1 MSKLKVCL
9 AQMKVEPGQPE
20 INGKKMLEI
29 IGKVGNEADIV
40 VFPEMCVPG
49 YLIGDMWERLGFIQ
63 QCMDQDNLI
72 LNISKKYPDLLIVY
86 GNVMVSDGNNKDGRQ
101 RKHNAAYAV
110 KNGVATTSIKSL
122 QPNYREFDDDRH
134 FYSWM
139 NHDFY
144 GDFVEDVAN
153 TENFSYGMVE
163 YQNIV
168 SHKGVNIAC
177 ILCEDGWDDD
187 YGFSP
192 IKNHVLWNDAELI
205 INISCSPFTRGKNS
219 KRNRVFGSKARQN
232 KVPIIYVNNV
242 GTQNNGKN
250 VFAFDG
256 NSCIYDKNGNQINPY
271 MPFNEGC
278 DSIIEIDMDDS
289 FGSEQ
294 EPEDDMFMTYFAIK
308 SATRDFM
315 EQLNIK
321 KVVIGV
327 SGGIDSCLAAAIFHE
342 IVGKENLTL
351 VNMPS
356 KFNTNT
362 TKDIAKKLAD
372 RIGSRYLVIPI
383 QEHVDNLVK
392 QMSQHGEVTSFA
404 IENIQARHRS
414 SGVLAA
420 VSAMVG
426 GVFTCNA
433 NKTETTVGYAT
444 LYGDVGGFLAILGDL
459 WKTEVYEMSRW
470 FNQNVRNFIPEE
482 ALTVKPSAELS
493 DNQNVE
499 KNLGDPLIYEYHDKL
514 FSSWVEKWNRDSIE
528 ETLYLYHYGLLGKE
542 IGYKGNVEDLFP
554 TNKQFIDDL
563 EKWWNLY
570 NGLAIAKRI
579 QAPPIVTVSRRA
591 FGFDL
596 REAQVNVAGSYS
608 DKYKKLKTQLL
619 NEDVI

>member
-49 YLIGDMWERLGFIQ
+49 YLIGDMWERTNFINECVNQ
-63 QCMDQDNLI
+63 NKIIYDVSRN
-72 LNISKKYPDLLIVY
+72 YPELLIVY
-86 GNVMVSDGNNKDGRQ
+86 GNVMRGFGSNKDGRE

-110 KNGVATTSIKSL
+110 KNGSVTTSIKTL

-139 NHDFY
+139 NQDLSFDHTRM
-144 GDFVEDVAN
+144 GDCYHFQN
-153 TENFSYGMVE
+153 TVN
-163 YQNIV
+163 
-168 SHKGVNIAC
+168 HKGVKIGC
-177 ILCEDGWDDD
+177 VLCEDGWDDD
-187 YGFSP
+187 YEFSP
-192 IKNHVLWNDAELI
+192 IDAHVKANNVNLI

-278 DSIIEIDMDDS
+278 DSIIEIDTDDS

-372 RIGSRYLVIPI
+372 RIGSRYLAIPI